1 MAHVNP
7 MFGDGLAAAA
17 EALRPGPGRPR
28 RIERQAVVEAAL
40 DLLQREGLGAVT
52 MRRIAEQVGA
62 GIATV
67 YGAAGSKQDILLAVV
82 DEVLS
87 GLPQLPDNADP
98 WQALHELW
106 TATHD
111 LLMAHP
117 AVAQLGALQPVAGRG
132 VQRLVDV
139 TLDLLQT
146 AGLPEEAAWTGY
158 LTLRSYTVGFTLLK
172 ISRTSVERSA
182 GAAETPRVPES
193 HHLEFANGLD
203 VLLRGL
209 HAED

>member
-1 MAHVNP
+1 M
-7 MFGDGLAAAA
+7 
-17 EALRPGPGRPR
+17 
-28 RIERQAVVEAAL
+28 
-40 DLLQREGLGAVT
+40 T
-52 MRRIAEQVGA
+52 MRRVAEQVGV

-82 DEVLS
+82 DDVLS

-98 WQALHELW
+98 WEALHELW

-117 AVAQLGALQPVAGRG
+117 AVAQLGALQPVGGQG

-139 TLDLLQT
+139 TLDLLQ
-146 AGLPEEAAWTGY
+146 AARLPEEAAWTGY

-172 ISRTSVERSA
+172 ITRAAVKGGPE
-182 GAAETPRVPES
+182 AAETPRAPAP

-209 HAED
+209 RTED

>member
-1 MAHVNP
+1 MPHVNP
-7 MFGDGLAAAA
+7 MFGDGLAAAD
-17 EALRPGPGRPR
+17 ALRPGPGRPR
-28 RIERQAVVEAAL
+28 RIDRRAVVAAAL

-52 MRRIAEQVGA
+52 MRRVAEQVGV

-82 DEVLS
+82 DDVLS

-98 WQALHELW
+98 WEALHELW

-117 AVAQLGALQPVAGRG
+117 AVAQLGALQPVGGQG

-139 TLDLLQT
+139 TLDLLQ
-146 AGLPEEAAWTGY
+146 AARLPEEAAWTGY

-172 ISRTSVERSA
+172 ITRAAVKGGPE
-182 GAAETPRVPES
+182 AAETPRAPAP

-209 HAED
+209 RTED